1 MVNLL
6 RLISFFTLT
15 TLVGCGFQLRGQPIS
30 ASQTELRMQPIKVV
44 GVSPYSEFSHTL
56 DQALA
61 SSGLSNSTDA
71 DITLIL
77 KPVEFNQNT
86 LTLGESLRIAD
97 YDIRAT
103 VKYQLI
109 FKNDPDSPA
118 DELAASDEFDRLI
131 EASQRIEYDPESPLA
146 SRAERDTVERELEQT
161 LATRLA
167 QRISLRVQALQN

>member
-1 MVNLL
+1 MINLL
-6 RLISFFTLT
+6 RLIGIFTLT
-15 TLVGCGFQLRGQPIS
+15 TLVGCGFQLRGQS
-30 ASQTELRMQPIKVV
+30 TAGSEAELKTQPIKVV

-61 SSGLSNSTDA
+61 SSGLSNSTEA

-77 KPVEFNQNT
+77 KPVEFSQNT
-86 LTLGESLRIAD
+86 LTMGESLRIAD

-131 EASQRIEYDPESPLA
+131 EASQRIEYEPESPLA

>member
-1 MVNLL
+1 M
-6 RLISFFTLT
+6 
-15 TLVGCGFQLRGQPIS
+15 
-30 ASQTELRMQPIKVV
+30 
-44 GVSPYSEFSHTL
+44 
-56 DQALA
+56 
-61 SSGLSNSTDA
+61 
-71 DITLIL
+71 
-77 KPVEFNQNT
+77 
-86 LTLGESLRIAD
+86 GESLRIAD

-109 FKNDPDSPA
+109 FKNDPNSPV

-161 LATRLA
+161 LAMRLA

>member
-1 MVNLL
+1 MINLL
-6 RLISFFTLT
+6 RLTCIVALT
-15 TLVGCGFQLRGQPIS
+15 TLVGCGFQLRGQPT
-30 ASQTELRMQPIKVV
+30 AQGEAELETQPIKVV
-44 GVSPYSEFSHTL
+44 GVSPYSEFSRQL
-56 DQALA
+56 NQALA
-61 SSGLSNSTDA
+61 NFGLDNSAEA
-71 DITLIL
+71 DTTLIV
-77 KPVEFNQNT
+77 KPPEFSQNT
-86 LTLGESLRIAD
+86 LTMGESLRIAD

-109 FKNDPDSPA
+109 FKNDPNSPV

-161 LATRLA
+161 LAMRLA

>member
-1 MVNLL
+1 MINLL
-6 RLISFFTLT
+6 RLTCIVALT
-15 TLVGCGFQLRGQPIS
+15 TLVGCGFQLRGQSTAGIE
-30 ASQTELRMQPIKVV
+30 AELKTQPIKVV
-44 GVSPYSEFSHTL
+44 GVSPYSEFSHKL
-56 DQALA
+56 NQALA

-71 DITLIL
+71 DIILIL

-86 LTLGESLRIAD
+86 LTMGESLRIAD

-146 SRAERDTVERELEQT
+146 SRAERDAVERELEQT